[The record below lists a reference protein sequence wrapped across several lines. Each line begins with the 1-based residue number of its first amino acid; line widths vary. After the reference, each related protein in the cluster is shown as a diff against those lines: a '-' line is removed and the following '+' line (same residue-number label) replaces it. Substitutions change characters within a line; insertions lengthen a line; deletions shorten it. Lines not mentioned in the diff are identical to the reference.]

1 MRGATPRHGTK
12 MFNSKTK
19 QKMTDKLF
27 SVPVLIVSTPLAIGA
42 TIAIFFNPVHI
53 FTAAAMW
60 SMVRASLYEPDN
72 DGENLITALRRVF
85 AHGVGGKL

>member
-1 MRGATPRHGTK
+1 
-12 MFNSKTK
+12 
-19 QKMTDKLF
+19 MTDKLF

-60 SMVRASLYEPDN
+60 SMVGASLYEPDN